1 MSETLNV
8 NVLVAAK
15 EEYSKQLINC
25 IQPSIYDVLLSIFE
39 DSQKNNIRLSVSYSN
54 FQKELK
60 AVPHWADYRL
70 EEKISPVS
78 RKFPYLMD
86 LITAIFVSHVKI
98 LACVRLKTDDKS
110 VKIKV
115 PSLKSF
121 LHKIIVACSEQIYYD
136 PQCIHDEKV
145 KMFKLTEQEIE
156 DCILAGKAV
165 DGHYVAVDFIPAKNR
180 EKEAPFVIEVNSSPG
195 TEGMEEASGQNI
207 SKEIIEFFADSKNWV
222 KVPSEC
228 GYKEVVTIKP
238 FGEIVAKFD
247 TGNSGMSVIHA
258 EKIKVNGKK
267 VTWSLLGKT
276 ITSDIIRKEEI
287 SVGGLRDYD
296 EDRYVVKLQVEFLG
310 SSYET
315 EFTLDDRD
323 ERTHILFDRDFM
335 NRLNVM
341 VNPGVK
347 YVVTTKY
354 SLD

>member
-145 KMFKLTEQEIE
+145 KMFKLINESINETIANQIPIEYILSEYLSGAFDEPETKYPENNDVIENELDEDDEDLSDEEEFLPENKEIPIIPISNPVHSKVVEQLIRNNKEDRPEDTQGETEQNGDSIE
-156 DCILAGKAV
+156 DINELKS
-165 DGHYVAVDFIPAKNR
+165 
-180 EKEAPFVIEVNSSPG
+180 IEPG
-195 TEGMEEASGQNI
+195 TDVTVNKQFDISDDDETDDESDDESEGENEESQV
-207 SKEIIEFFADSKNWV
+207 KEN
-222 KVPSEC
+222 
-228 GYKEVVTIKP
+228 
-238 FGEIVAKFD
+238 
-247 TGNSGMSVIHA
+247 
-258 EKIKVNGKK
+258 
-267 VTWSLLGKT
+267 
-276 ITSDIIRKEEI
+276 
-287 SVGGLRDYD
+287 
-296 EDRYVVKLQVEFLG
+296 
-310 SSYET
+310 
-315 EFTLDDRD
+315 TL
-323 ERTHILFDRDFM
+323 F
-335 NRLNVM
+335 
-341 VNPGVK
+341 
-347 YVVTTKY
+347 
-354 SLD
+354 